1 MISVV
6 TPNFNGEKWLDKCLE
21 SVASQTL
28 TQEQIE
34 MILIDDGSV
43 DNSRDIIDTY
53 RKNIKNLSTI
63 WHEHTGLPGELRNIG
78 IKKAIGR
85 YVLFLDSDDYLE
97 NDSLEIMHKFTDDH
111 QSDVI
116 AFQLNG
122 LNRNVPKSMLKKTV
136 INADLVDS
144 GIYKTLGTW
153 KMCKRDFL
161 IDNNIQF
168 EKINRGEDVLFFTES
183 LLRAKSISILGE
195 RPYYNVRGREDES
208 SITQAEWNH
217 DKRISVSKRMASLAI
232 RWSQNTDIANLS
244 TPEFF

>member
-6 TPNFNGEKWLDKCLE
+6 TPNFNGEKWLNKCLE

-43 DNSRDIIDTY
+43 DNSRDIVDAY

-78 IKKAIGR
+78 IKKALGR

-97 NDSLEIMHKFTDDH
+97 DDSLEIMHNFTDEH
-111 QSDVI
+111 QSDI
-116 AFQLNG
+116 LAFQLNG
-122 LNRNVPKSMLKKTV
+122 INRNVPKSMLKKTV
-136 INADLVDS
+136 INADLIGS
-144 GIYKTLGTW
+144 SIYKTLGTW

-161 IDNNIQF
+161 IDNNIKF
-168 EKINRGEDVLFFTES
+168 SKINRGERYLIFSDNCL
-183 LLRAKSISILGE
+183 
-195 RPYYNVRGREDES
+195 
-208 SITQAEWNH
+208 
-217 DKRISVSKRMASLAI
+217 
-232 RWSQNTDIANLS
+232 
-244 TPEFF
+244 